1 MCVCDQI
8 MCIYIFIYFKKT
20 FVVEMLQSSF
30 FLFVT
35 VQLFMTRG
43 KNHGFLKE
51 VLSLPKLM
59 EVNLESQL
67 VWDS

>member
-1 MCVCDQI
+1 
-8 MCIYIFIYFKKT
+8 
-20 FVVEMLQSSF
+20 MLQSSF

-35 VQLFMTRG
+35 VQLFMTG
-43 KNHGFLKE
+43 DEKTGLAKE

-59 EVNLESQL
+59 EVHLDNHL

>member
-1 MCVCDQI
+1 MY
-8 MCIYIFIYFKKT
+8 IYIYN

-35 VQLFMTRG
+35 VQLFMSG
-43 KNHGFLKE
+43 GEKNGFLKE

-59 EVNLESQL
+59 EVNLDSQL
-67 VWDS
+67 V